1 MAMSEAAKAARA
13 AYMREYRKRNR
24 ERLLKEG
31 KERQERYWE
40 RQAEKIAAAN
50 MDAQEEEDTQEGGE
64 DA

>member
-24 ERLLKEG
+24 ERLLKNE
-31 KERQERYWE
+31 KERKERYWE
-40 RQAEKIAAAN
+40 RQAEKIAVAN